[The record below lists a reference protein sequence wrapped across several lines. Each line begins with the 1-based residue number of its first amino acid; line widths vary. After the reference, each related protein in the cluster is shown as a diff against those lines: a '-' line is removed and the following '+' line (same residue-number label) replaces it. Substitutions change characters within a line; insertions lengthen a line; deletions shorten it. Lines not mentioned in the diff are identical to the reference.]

1 MLTLTEAAGR
11 HLEELLTEANV
22 PQGTYLRIALL
33 DEGGSSL
40 TLSREEPGDT
50 RLEHQ
55 GKTVL
60 VLDRRAAEGLA
71 ERTLDAE
78 GPGKEERR
86 LVLR

>member
-1 MLTLTEAAGR
+1 MLTLTEAAGC

-22 PQGTYLRIALL
+22 PEGTYVRVELL
-33 DEGGSSL
+33 DDGNSSL

-50 RLEHQ
+50 RLKHQ

-60 VLDRRAAEGLA
+60 VLDKRAADGLA

-78 GPGKEERR
+78 QRDNETQ